1 MKQRNSPGRGNS
13 RANEAFARAS
23 QLCKMGLHGSNLD
36 VMMRSCCKRKGENKP
51 GNATHASVKKE
62 MAKPAWPGPQ
72 E

>member
-1 MKQRNSPGRGNS
+1 MLQK
-13 RANEAFARAS
+13 
-23 QLCKMGLHGSNLD
+23 
-36 VMMRSCCKRKGENKP
+36 KGENKP